1 LKIIEIIGPPCS
13 GKTYLRNFLKNEL
26 KKKGIKTHT
35 YFSIFF
41 KYVFNEKK
49 LSIIDVITLYYFK
62 YFKFKKENKNIII
75 KSKEK
80 KSINKYSL
88 KNPLSR
94 FLYKNYYK
102 ICEKLTKENNSNFQK
117 KLFSKIR
124 LNKKINNNNRNA
136 YLWFIEIFAI
146 LNIIKKYNKN
156 NDIILDDEGIF
167 QKLFIFA
174 EIKFEYE
181 FIKNYM
187 QFANIVN
194 LLLHINSGKKD
205 IIQRSNERKLTN
217 KFSYKNKVQL
227 NKIINFD
234 KKIVRYLKK
243 NRKLQIKE
251 IYSKNKYQIINRL
264 ILSFLKKTIR

>member
-1 LKIIEIIGPPCS
+1 MRI
-13 GKTYLRNFLKNEL
+13 FLKDEL

-41 KYVFNEKK
+41 KYVFKEKK
-49 LSIIDVITLYYFK
+49 LTIIDIITLYYFK
-62 YFKFKKENKNIII
+62 YFKLKKENKNILI
-75 KSKEK
+75 KSKKK
-80 KSINKYSL
+80 KSTNKHFL
-88 KNPLSR
+88 KNPLSS

-102 ICEKLTKENNSNFQK
+102 ICEKLTKENTSNFQK
-117 KLFSKIR
+117 KLFSKIK

-136 YLWFIEIFAI
+136 YLWFIEIFAF

-156 NDIILDDEGIF
+156 DDIILDDEGIF
-167 QKLFIFA
+167 QKLFIFS
-174 EIKFEYE
+174 EIKFEYK

-194 LLLHINSGKKD
+194 LLLHMNSSKKN

-234 KKIVRYLKK
+234 KKIIKHLKK
-243 NRKLQIKE
+243 NRNLQIKE
-251 IYSKNKYQIINRL
+251 IYFKNKYQIINRF
-264 ILSFLKKTIR
+264 IFSFLKK